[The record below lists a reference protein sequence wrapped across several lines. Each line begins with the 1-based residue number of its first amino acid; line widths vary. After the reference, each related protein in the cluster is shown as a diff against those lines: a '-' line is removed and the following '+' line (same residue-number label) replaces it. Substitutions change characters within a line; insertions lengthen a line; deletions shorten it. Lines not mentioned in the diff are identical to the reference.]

1 MSIGRSIKERFEQG
15 KPLFSVEFF
24 PPKDDAGG
32 ERMLETAAQIQPHQP
47 DFVSITYGAGGGTR
61 ATTMRYARLLK
72 EEHGFEV
79 MPHLTCVGHTREELL
94 EILEEFSEAGFRNV
108 MALRGDPPKGE
119 TTFKPVP
126 GGLSYGS
133 DLVALIRENFPDF
146 GIGVGGYPEKHP
158 EASDFD
164 SDLDH
169 LKIKVDAGADF
180 ITTSYFST
188 ILSTSTLLADAETVA
203 STFLFYRA
211 CSRCYPSDRSAA
223 FAPCARLDYPLL
235 WNRGWK
241 PPLKTSS
248 PLSVPTGPSHK
259 PKHSWPEEL
268 LAIISTPSINRTAP
282 CESLKDCGQTGK
294 FKSPPPP
301 RWWLLL

>member
-1 MSIGRSIKERFEQG
+1 MYMSTGRSIKERFEQK

-32 ERMLETAAQIQPHQP
+32 ERMLETASQIEPHSP

-61 ATTMRYARLLK
+61 KTTMRYARLLK

-79 MPHLTCVGHTREELL
+79 MPHLTCVGHTRDELL
-94 EILEEFSEAGFRNV
+94 EILEEFAEAGFRNV

-119 TTFKPVP
+119 STFTPVP

-158 EASDFD
+158 EAKDVN
-164 SDLDH
+164 SDLEH

-180 ITTSYFST
+180 ITTQLFFDNSVYFSFVDRCREQG
-188 ILSTSTLLADAETVA
+188 IAIPVLPGLLPVLSIGQVQRFCKMCEASLPPELEQGLKTAEESSQPQVGADWALSQTQSLLAGGAPGYHLYALNKSASTLRILEGLKSAD
-203 STFLFYRA
+203 
-211 CSRCYPSDRSAA
+211 
-223 FAPCARLDYPLL
+223 
-235 WNRGWK
+235 
-241 PPLKTSS
+241 
-248 PLSVPTGPSHK
+248 
-259 PKHSWPEEL
+259 
-268 LAIISTPSINRTAP
+268 
-282 CESLKDCGQTGK
+282 
-294 FKSPPPP
+294 
-301 RWWLLL
+301 

>member
-1 MSIGRSIKERFEQG
+1 MYMSIGRSIKERFEQG

-32 ERMLETAAQIQPHQP
+32 ERMLETAALIQPHQP

-79 MPHLTCVGHTREELL
+79 MPHLTCVGHTRKELL
-94 EILEEFSEAGFRNV
+94 EILEEFAEAGFRNI
-108 MALRGDPPKGE
+108 MALRGDPPQGE

-133 DLVALIRENFPDF
+133 DLVSLIRENFPDF

-158 EASDFD
+158 EASDAD

-180 ITTSYFST
+180 ITTQLFFDNSVYFDFVDRCRTSG
-188 ILSTSTLLADAETVA
+188 INIPVLPGLLPVLSIGQVRRFCAMCEAGLPSALEKGLETAPEKEQPVVGANWALAQTKSLLAGGAPGYHLYALNKSASTLRILEG
-203 STFLFYRA
+203 LQ
-211 CSRCYPSDRSAA
+211 
-223 FAPCARLDYPLL
+223 
-235 WNRGWK
+235 
-241 PPLKTSS
+241 TS
-248 PLSVPTGPSHK
+248 G
-259 PKHSWPEEL
+259 
-268 LAIISTPSINRTAP
+268 
-282 CESLKDCGQTGK
+282 
-294 FKSPPPP
+294 
-301 RWWLLL
+301 

>member
-32 ERMLETAAQIQPHQP
+32 ERMLETATQIQPHQP

-79 MPHLTCVGHTREELL
+79 MPHLTCVGHTRDELL
-94 EILEEFSEAGFRNV
+94 EILEEFAEAGFRNV

-133 DLVALIRENFPDF
+133 DLVAVIRENFPDF

-164 SDLDH
+164 SDLNH

-180 ITTSYFST
+180 ITTQLFFDNSVYFDFVSRCRNSG
-188 ILSTSTLLADAETVA
+188 IEIPVLPGLLPVLSIGQVRRFCTMCEASLPSALEQGLEAAPEDKQPVVGADWALSQTKSLLAGGAPGYHLYALNKSDSTLRILEGLQA
-203 STFLFYRA
+203 
-211 CSRCYPSDRSAA
+211 
-223 FAPCARLDYPLL
+223 
-235 WNRGWK
+235 NG
-241 PPLKTSS
+241 
-248 PLSVPTGPSHK
+248 
-259 PKHSWPEEL
+259 
-268 LAIISTPSINRTAP
+268 
-282 CESLKDCGQTGK
+282 
-294 FKSPPPP
+294 
-301 RWWLLL
+301 